1 MNEKGF
7 ATILGLCLILAIA
20 LVVKGIQEAE
30 MNHAYETADFEV
42 ESALQHAAELG
53 IYAAAEIVRN
63 TPDILLLNENP
74 SLAGNGRDK
83 YQKQLIPPTNK
94 FSDKNIKVEVWGER
108 ILFRNYKVKYGAE
121 SETDSSKENVAE
133 LIKEDDEVYIFFSRA
148 EVENDRTGG
157 QIYRRAFAYILV
169 NDADMKIH
177 FMGLPT
183 RNYTFAN

>member
-7 ATILGLCLILAIA
+7 ATIFGLCLILAIA
-20 LVVKGIQEAE
+20 LVVKGIQESE
-30 MNHAYETADFEV
+30 MNHAYETADFQTEV
-42 ESALQHAAELG
+42 DLKNAADSG
-53 IYAAAEIVRN
+53 IYAAAEIVRDN
-63 TPDILLLNENP
+63 PDILLLNENP
-74 SLAGNGRDK
+74 SVAGNGRDK

-94 FSDKNIKVEVWGER
+94 FSGKNIKVEVWGER
-108 ILFRNYKVKYGAE
+108 ILFRSYKVKYGAE

-148 EVENDRTGG
+148 EVENARASG

-183 RNYTFAN
+183 RNYTFAD